1 MDVKLCNRVLNLK
14 ISDSKAGPQ
23 AYAQNRQI
31 FTDYFSPL
39 MGLVYVFSYD
49 DY

>member
-23 AYAQNRQI
+23 AYAQDRQFLRTI
-31 FTDYFSPL
+31 SHHSCDLSMF
-39 MGLVYVFSYD
+39 FSYD